1 MQEYNQNKG
10 KWNISKNKLLKNLIY
25 SILNSFFKIALKQK
39 ISPLN
44 CNISTECQ
52 TPLNSTGRVI
62 DATINILTFTGW
74 NIQEKLQDKVAM
86 DIFISYRRTGSCLLT
101 VAKIFAVKWRIVY
114 LKEGNFFFEY
124 SIKFIF
130 SIDVTPVSTAAYQV
144 IKPN

>member
-1 MQEYNQNKG
+1 
-10 KWNISKNKLLKNLIY
+10 
-25 SILNSFFKIALKQK
+25 
-39 ISPLN
+39 
-44 CNISTECQ
+44 
-52 TPLNSTGRVI
+52 
-62 DATINILTFTGW
+62 
-74 NIQEKLQDKVAM
+74 M

-114 LKEGNFFFEY
+114 LKEGSFFFEY